1 MVMVSEGAGSY
12 ENPEPG
18 SYAAVCNSIIDLGTQ
33 EGEYQGNKIRRR
45 QVIIG
50 WELAEKNSKGE
61 PFRVSA
67 FYTASLSEKSKLRP
81 MLEAWRGTTFTAEEL
96 GGFSLTKVL
105 TKPCMVSLILNEK
118 GKVRVSSVSKLP
130 KGMPVPTLTTG
141 LTNFDL
147 DAFDK
152 IAFEKLSPKIQE
164 MIKKSPEYAKVTA
177 GGPEIEPEHDAQEP
191 EVVDEVGY

>member
-1 MVMVSEGAGSY
+1 MVSEGAGSY

-18 SYAAVCNSIIDLGTQ
+18 SYAAVCNQIIDLGTQ

-45 QVIIG
+45 QVIMG

-81 MLEAWRGTTFTAEEL
+81 MLEAWRGSAFTIEEL

-105 TKPCMVSLILNEK
+105 GKPCMVSLILNDK
-118 GKVRVSSVSKLP
+118 NKIRVSSVSKLP

-147 DAFDK
+147 DEFDP
-152 IAFEKLSPKIQE
+152 IALGKLSPKIQD
-164 MIKKSPEYAKVTA
+164 MVKKSPEYAKATS
-177 GGPEIEPEHDAQEP
+177 GGHEVEAEHEAQEP
-191 EVVDEVGY
+191 EIVEEVGF